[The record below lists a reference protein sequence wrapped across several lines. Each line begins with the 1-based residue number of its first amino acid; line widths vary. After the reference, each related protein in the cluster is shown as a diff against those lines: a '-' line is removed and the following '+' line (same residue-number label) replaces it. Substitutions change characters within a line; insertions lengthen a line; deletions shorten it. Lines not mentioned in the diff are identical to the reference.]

1 MKNLDSLKKD
11 LTQVAD
17 IVNAFKSE
25 SVQLKVLEYILET
38 IIEDADETEEP
49 PTIKHRRITKRE
61 KGKPFNKGDRKGRA
75 GRPPKKGRPGA
86 AVILEQLLQ
95 SGFFN
100 KKRTIAEIISH
111 AGSKLGYH
119 YKPNELSTPLIR
131 FIRDEKLDREKNA
144 ENQFE
149 YFKK

>member
-1 MKNLDSLKKD
+1 MKNLDSLKND
-11 LTQVAD
+11 LSQVAD

-25 SVQLKVLEYILET
+25 SVQLKVLEYILEIKIKDST
-38 IIEDADETEEP
+38 ESDEL
-49 PTIKHRRITKRE
+49 PTKKHKGISKKV
-61 KGKPFNKGDRKGRA
+61 KGKPSKKKESKIRTTRQPQKGRLSA
-75 GRPPKKGRPGA
+75 TA
-86 AVILEQLLQ
+86 ILEQLLQ
-95 SGFFN
+95 SGFFD
-100 KKRTIAEIISH
+100 KKHTITEIISH

-131 FIRDEKLDREKNA
+131 FIRDDKLDRDKNE